1 MVWVT
6 LLLETRESMRY
17 QSPWCCGAL
26 PPSVN
31 RFVALPP
38 PVRKALWLSVR
49 YLEKCEASPRAA

>member
-6 LLLETRESMRY
+6 LLFETRESMRY
-17 QSPWCCGAL
+17 QSLGLVAL

>member
-1 MVWVT
+1 MVCVT
-6 LLLETRESMRY
+6 LLLETRESMRC
-17 QSPWCCGAL
+17 QSPGLVGL

>member
-6 LLLETRESMRY
+6 LLFETRESMRY
-17 QSPWCCGAL
+17 QSAG
-26 PPSVN
+26 
-31 RFVALPP
+31 RVALPP

>member
-17 QSPWCCGAL
+17 QSLGLVAL

>member
-1 MVWVT
+1 MVCVT

-17 QSPWCCGAL
+17 QSAGRVAL